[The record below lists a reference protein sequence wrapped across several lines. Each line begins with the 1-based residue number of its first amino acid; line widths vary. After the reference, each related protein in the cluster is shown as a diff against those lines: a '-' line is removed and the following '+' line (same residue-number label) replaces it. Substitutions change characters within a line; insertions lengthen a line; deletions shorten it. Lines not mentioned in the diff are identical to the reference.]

1 MKNLFLF
8 LTLFTAVLVVSVSCT
23 KNTKQVRG
31 DIAGIS
37 GDSIEA
43 AITLMQQYVDSG
55 KRAGI
60 SVMVMKDGETV
71 LTKDFGYADL
81 ENQKPIDDKTI
92 FRAFSMT
99 KPITAAALMTLF
111 EEGKFQLDDKVSQ
124 YIPEFATTRVYNPE
138 TKTTEPQQTEMT
150 VRHLLT
156 HTSGLTYGWD
166 RTAYVDSLY
175 RVSGAG
181 GWDATLAEKVK
192 ILAGIPLKYQ
202 PGTRWEYGLSIDV
215 AGYLAEVL
223 SGMPLDEFFKSR
235 IFDPLKMDDTGFY
248 VPGEKHS
255 RFARVY
261 SFDKNGKLKGPENPA
276 ADNFLKPVR
285 LFSGGGGLV
294 TTVDDYSRF
303 AQMLLNGGELDG
315 VRILSEPTVKLIM
328 SNQLPE
334 NVVYE
339 NGGGYGLGG
348 SFNIENG
355 QYGWTGAASTFF
367 TIDPQNNMI
376 ILVFTQFMPYDIG
389 YAIEFSERVQRAVIE

>member
-1 MKNLFLF
+1 MKNTILFL
-8 LTLFTAVLVVSVSCT
+8 LV
-23 KNTKQVRG
+23 
-31 DIAGIS
+31 AGILFFQMACTPS
-37 GDSIEA
+37 ARKNDVAGLSSD
-43 AITLMQQYVDSG
+43 TLELACNTLQQYVDSG

-71 LTKDFGYADL
+71 LAKDFGYADL

-99 KPITAAALMTLF
+99 KPVTAAALMTLF

-124 YIPEFATTRVYNPE
+124 YIPEFATTQVYNPE
-138 TKTTEPQQTEMT
+138 AKTFEPQQTEMT

-192 ILAGIPLKYQ
+192 ILADIPLKYQ

-248 VPGEKHS
+248 VPEEKHS

-261 SFDKNGKLKGPENPA
+261 S
-276 ADNFLKPVR
+276 
-285 LFSGGGGLV
+285 GGGGLV
-294 TTVDDYSRF
+294 TTVEDYSRF

-315 VRILSEPTVKLIM
+315 VRILSEPTVKLMM

-334 NVVYE
+334 SVVYE

-389 YAIEFSERVQRAVIE
+389 YALEFSERVQRAVVE